1 MNFLCAQYLSSPESQ
16 TFRADIIRFVICN
29 IHPSNDILA
38 SDIITRWHFISWLL
52 QNCTVCDVLCVLEGA
67 TATCVCLCV

>member
-29 IHPSNDILA
+29 IHPSNEVLA

-52 QNCTVCDVLCVLEGA
+52 QTCTVCNVLYVPRRCV
-67 TATCVCLCV
+67 CVCLCV